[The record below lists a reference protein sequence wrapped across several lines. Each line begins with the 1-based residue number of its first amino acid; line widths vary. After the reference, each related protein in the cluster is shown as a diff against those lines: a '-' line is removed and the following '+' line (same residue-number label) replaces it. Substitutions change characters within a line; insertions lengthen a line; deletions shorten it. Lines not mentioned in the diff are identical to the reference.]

1 MRSRPATRRSASGLV
16 LARPDHLHGP
26 FHVLRDPHRPDRPVV
41 LEAAAERSA
50 EEVVMDA
57 GLLAREA
64 GELHRL
70 VSDLNG

>member
-1 MRSRPATRRSASGLV
+1 MYSIIGSLFRRTV
-16 LARPDHLHGP
+16 QP
-26 FHVLRDPHRPDRPVV
+26 
-41 LEAAAERSA
+41 AAERSA

>member
-1 MRSRPATRRSASGLV
+1 
-16 LARPDHLHGP
+16 LHGP
-26 FHVLRDPHRPDRPVV
+26 FHVLRDLHRPDRPVV